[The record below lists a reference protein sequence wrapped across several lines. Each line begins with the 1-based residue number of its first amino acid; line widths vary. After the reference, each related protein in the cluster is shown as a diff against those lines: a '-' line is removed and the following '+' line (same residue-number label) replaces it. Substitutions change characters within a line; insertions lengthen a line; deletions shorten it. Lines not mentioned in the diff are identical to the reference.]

1 MKGVVKL
8 ANHKSAKKRA
18 KQNVVRRMR
27 NNSVRTRV
35 KNAVK
40 KVRMEAENG
49 SPESAVAELNNVKS
63 LIDIS
68 AKKGVYHRKNASRKI
83 SRLSKLVN
91 NISA

>member
-1 MKGVVKL
+1 M
-8 ANHKSAKKRA
+8 ANHKSARKRA

-27 NNSVRTRV
+27 NNSVKTRV

-49 SPESAVAELNNVKS
+49 SQESAVVELNKVKS

-68 AKKGVYHRKNASRKI
+68 AKKGVYHKKNASRKI

-91 NISA
+91 SMSA